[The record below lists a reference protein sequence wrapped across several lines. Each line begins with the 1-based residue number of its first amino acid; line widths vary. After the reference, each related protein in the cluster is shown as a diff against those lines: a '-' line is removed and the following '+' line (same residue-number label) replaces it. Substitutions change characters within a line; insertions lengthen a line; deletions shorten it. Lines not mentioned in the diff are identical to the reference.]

1 MARIK
6 LPENVAVAHAM
17 HGGAPHPAAA
27 LGALLAKRGY
37 DVTVHELP
45 VIFVSTACPHQLADV
60 PQVKTYINN
69 YDDKPFTLEALVE
82 KLEGRSEFT
91 GVSSTDAFCGLADTR
106 VWPGEVEWNRLNF
119 TTVCRCRHIPARR
132 RHT

>member
-27 LGALLAKRGY
+27 LGALLAERG
-37 DVTVHELP
+37 
-45 VIFVSTACPHQLADV
+45 
-60 PQVKTYINN
+60 

-106 VWPGEVEWNRLNF
+106 V
-119 TTVCRCRHIPARR
+119 
-132 RHT
+132 